1 MKHPHLK
8 ALIALILELGELDA
22 NGFRIYRRACEQ
34 FLNFFNRHT
43 PYSHR
48 QFLKD
53 MAAVSEEHFSI
64 GIQFGEL
71 GEPQT
76 DS

>member
-1 MKHPHLK
+1 MNHPHLK
-8 ALIALILELGELDA
+8 ALIALILESGELDA

-34 FLNFFNRHT
+34 FLNFFNGHT
-43 PYSHR
+43 PHSHR

-53 MAAVSEEHFSI
+53 MAAVSEERFSI
-64 GIQFGEL
+64 RIQFGDL

-76 DS
+76 VS